1 MKSSLLLGAL
11 CSLSLAC
18 AQDQIVEPSLDVN
31 KEPTTPGAKL
41 VKTRSGPF
49 KVDAMDMIENR
60 PVLNIDQ
67 PCSDCYIVAIQ
78 AGLEYENGT
87 VANSDTGGWLHHMV
101 LAENGLLMF
110 DPVCPVMPI
119 KRIYASGNERSVAR
133 TNGVDKYGIHVEG
146 RLGML
151 VDLMNMS
158 DQDQEYYVTMT
169 YEFISGEAAAGY
181 KPVTV
186 AWLDVTGNC
195 PISYVPAKEGSYELK
210 SRGWRSTISGRL
222 LFAYGHEHSGGT
234 NTTIYLNGEPVCVS
248 QMQYGMVGMSGG
260 EGGEGGDGHG
270 GHEGHDGGDGGDMGG
285 MPKMNMTR
293 RNTRRQMDMPESLIG
308 ATRCVD
314 FGELKRGDELVIG
327 AGYDTSK
334 HPLDQEMDGSRP
346 MPVMGI
352 SRVYIGGT

>member
-1 MKSSLLLGAL
+1 MKSSLLLDAL
-11 CSLSLAC
+11 CSLSLAY

-133 TNGVDKYGIHVEG
+133 TNGVDKHGIHVEG

-158 DQDQEYYVTMT
+158 DQDQEYHVTMT
-169 YEFISGEAAAGY
+169 YEFVSGEAAAGY

-248 QMQYGMVGMSGG
+248 QMQYGMVGMP
-260 EGGEGGDGHG
+260 
-270 GHEGHDGGDGGDMGG
+270 GGDGGDMGG
-285 MPKMNMTR
+285 MPGMNMTR

-334 HPLDQEMDGSRP
+334 HPLDQETDGSGP